1 VAVPVDRSTSIVV
14 DAKDVEGSPLHLE
27 LNGFPARVVQHEMDH
42 LDGVLIFDRT
52 TDEAR
57 KTAMAALRPTPG
69 AL

>member
-1 VAVPVDRSTSIVV
+1 
-14 DAKDVEGSPLHLE
+14 
-27 LNGFPARVVQHEMDH
+27 MDH